1 MCLCFVGKN
10 KSNAKIKLSFK
21 DLEELMEKKEK
32 NPKRL
37 FKKFDEFVLKAMK
50 IIIKQENKQDD
61 YATNKYTG
69 FFDFINIYEKEK
81 IIIFQFNGLMTS
93 VLNNFAI
100 YTQFELKQYCE
111 LKSKYSKQIYTLLMD
126 NAYKNERVNQLKID
140 KNNLFK
146 YLELKHSY
154 NDEKNIQLKILT
166 PIKRDFDK
174 IFSNFQVQK
183 ECGGYKNKE
192 VIAYNFIY
200 SR

>member
-1 MCLCFVGKN
+1 
-10 KSNAKIKLSFK
+10 
-21 DLEELMEKKEK
+21 MEKKEK